1 MSWSLQKHLSPNF
14 LSWRQKYLYVSAL
27 LLLLLPFLLIVL
39 PFNWWWHFEY
49 SNQSFMYV
57 LCKRIVATLQ
67 IIYIYLHC
75 AVPVSPFL
83 FSQQLLLFDC
93 GPERSFSRL
102 FNKWPQYIVTES
114 KAEDDSQE
122 WWGYKSGFAS
132 GGFLGT
138 QTKKKLN
145 RNGNAQNCN
154 ERNVFLEASR
164 SREPLQT
171 CPIMSFEIPSLK
183 FSLPMLIVWYIYD
196 SFTMMTKFPKWS
208 KLNCSSLCFKKRLN
222 FDYGMLG
229 VVR

>member
-14 LSWRQKYLYVSAL
+14 LSWRQKYLYVSA
-27 LLLLLPFLLIVL
+27 LLLLPFLLIVL

-122 WWGYKSGFAS
+122 WWGYKSGFVS
-132 GGFLGT
+132 GGFLGA
-138 QTKKKLN
+138 QTKKKN
-145 RNGNAQNCN
+145 RTGNALNGN
-154 ERNVFLEASR
+154 ERTAFLE
-164 SREPLQT
+164 EDQENLYKLVQVCT
-171 CPIMSFEIPSLK
+171 FQVPSLNTC
-183 FSLPMLIVWYIYD
+183 FIGWFVFILSLYYWN
-196 SFTMMTKFPKWS
+196 FRKWS
-208 KLNCSSLCFKKRLN
+208 KVSTRLW
-222 FDYGMLG
+222 FIL
-229 VVR
+229 